1 MQNYHTASSWIPL
14 HQHRDGEESNLPNL
28 MPCQDA
34 QNRRQAAFFLGWQG
48 VQNFLATPS
57 ISPTTLHSQHLTIL
71 EASSIRAG
79 DVHFVESL
87 TGWSRIKKSKQSMRQ
102 GVMASSDGGDHAAD
116 SGTLWK
122 MKESTAADHRPIAP
136 FIAI

>member
-1 MQNYHTASSWIPL
+1 M
-14 HQHRDGEESNLPNL
+14 
-28 MPCQDA
+28 
-34 QNRRQAAFFLGWQG
+34 
-48 VQNFLATPS
+48 
-57 ISPTTLHSQHLTIL
+57 L
-71 EASSIRAG
+71 EANSSCTG

-122 MKESTAADHRPIAP
+122 MKESTAADYRPIAP